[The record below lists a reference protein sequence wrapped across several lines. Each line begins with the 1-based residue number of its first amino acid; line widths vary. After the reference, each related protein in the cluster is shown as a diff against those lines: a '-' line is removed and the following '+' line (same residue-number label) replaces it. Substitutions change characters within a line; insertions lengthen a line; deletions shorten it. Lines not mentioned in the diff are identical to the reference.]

1 MKTFQSNSE
10 IIMFH
15 TSLQEFEEHFR
26 SFHHM
31 KGLVQLKGFELFV
44 CEYLRSDLCSLL
56 GIDCAHMLVVFQR
69 VLPVLLLCTDILL
82 QQAQHLTCLVVAVLY
97 GDYCTYTPYK
107 NIYNTLYLLPV
118 RRRKER
124 KVLRKLLLLVSNLS
138 H

>member
-10 IIMFH
+10 IIIFH
-15 TSLQEFEEHFR
+15 TSLREYIIYRKHEHFR
-26 SFHHM
+26 SFHHT

-44 CEYLRSDLCSLL
+44 FEVEYLRSDLCSLL
-56 GIDCAHMLVVFQR
+56 GIDCAHMLVVLQR

-107 NIYNTLYLLPV
+107 NIYNVQFFFNIHFHYIFA
-118 RRRKER
+118 
-124 KVLRKLLLLVSNLS
+124 S
-138 H
+138 